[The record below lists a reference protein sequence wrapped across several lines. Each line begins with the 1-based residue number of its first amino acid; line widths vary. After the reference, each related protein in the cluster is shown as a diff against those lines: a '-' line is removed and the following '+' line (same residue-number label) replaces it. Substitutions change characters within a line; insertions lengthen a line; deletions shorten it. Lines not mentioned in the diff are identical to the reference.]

1 MNEFKYAGNVTIS
14 KVSGSEFG
22 SPGHKLIKKNKELY
36 CVLCACNL
44 MAEEAEAG
52 NLELAGQAD

>member
-1 MNEFKYAGNVTIS
+1 MTIS
-14 KVSGSEFG
+14 KVSGSDFG
-22 SPGHKLIKKNKELY
+22 SPGHKLIKKKNKQLY

-44 MAEEAEAG
+44 TAEEAEAG

>member
-1 MNEFKYAGNVTIS
+1 MTIS

-22 SPGHKLIKKNKELY
+22 SPGHKLIKKKKNQQLY
-36 CVLCACNL
+36 CVLCACNP
-44 MAEEAEAG
+44 MGEEGEVD